1 MFVIFHNLARTISP
15 NYEANEIK
23 LGRLGPQLFRESEN
37 LVALGRSV
45 REVGCSKL
53 PIFKSALLWRHLAA

>member
-1 MFVIFHNLARTISP
+1 LFFSPNLERNISP

-23 LGRLGPQLFRESEN
+23 LGRLLGPQLFRASEN

-45 REVGCSKL
+45 REVGVLKVA
-53 PIFKSALLWRHLAA
+53 IFQKVRFFGAT